1 MRVTSNLAFA
11 SHTPARFTTVTITV
25 RVHTVSVEEGVAE
38 SVYCRTGHTTVGPY
52 YPSFLR
58 KYLRILYGCSHTARY
73 NLLLC
78 RYLPSSCLLYP
89 CTYCASYRILTHPHC
104 LTYSAPVITVIPGVI
119 DSPHFMARARIP
131 SATALRELPK
141 ACLELWRALFP
152 SLSKYGAPR
161 SSELLA
167 PQPCHP
173 LPYGSTY
180 SIH

>member
-1 MRVTSNLAFA
+1 MR
-11 SHTPARFTTVTITV
+11 SHRTLPHVSPLSHYCTCTYRFSGGGCCGECILS
-25 RVHTVSVEEGVAE
+25 HWPHYCWPLLSIFSSQVSTD
-38 SVYCRTGHTTVGPY
+38 SLH
-52 YPSFLR
+52 
-58 KYLRILYGCSHTARY
+58 GCSRTVQY
-73 NLLLC
+73 NLLLYQC
-78 RYLPSSCLLYP
+78 LQSLCLLYL

-104 LTYSAPVITVIPGVI
+104 LTYSAPVIPVIPGVI

-141 ACLELWRALFP
+141 ACLELWRALFS